1 MSLKKKLWLGFREGG
16 GGGLQKIICEGKNCY
31 MHTKT
36 KLRAQKNL
44 MRICRK
50 YLTDSVN
57 SNSFKRI
64 IERPISKLR
73 RVHYCEDARATQT
86 DMEGNRNKL

>member
-36 KLRAQKNL
+36 KLKA
-44 MRICRK
+44 
-50 YLTDSVN
+50 
-57 SNSFKRI
+57 KRI
-64 IERPISKLR
+64 
-73 RVHYCEDARATQT
+73 
-86 DMEGNRNKL
+86 